1 MMRSRMVKTVLWC
14 LLIWLSCTRHVHAY
28 ETGGVTKAILSNG
41 VTILVRREPE
51 AKVAAIEIFVRMRAS
66 DENEANTGIGQLLA
80 VSIFAGTETYSAVRL
95 ARLVNQVGGNFHAV
109 WQWNYMELYAVTLP
123 DTCEETI
130 SLLADALRNS
140 KLDPKAV
147 DFSRSAIL
155 KEVQRQQDDPFNSAY
170 ASVRRLV
177 QRGTRYDRPYL
188 GDADKLRAISPRQ
201 LKEFHHRI
209 LSSDRIV
216 ISVVGD
222 VDPRRVAR
230 KVEVCFGN
238 MSRLGSTSEET
249 PEPDPRAGAAIV
261 QRAGSSTYVML
272 GFPAPGV
279 ENPDYPAMCLANV
292 LLGGNKSSLLFRKL
306 REERGLGYQVGSLYP
321 ALRGESHLAAYV
333 GLDSTRATP
342 EALEAVQ
349 AAITEQ
355 VNVLRSGDFTDQ
367 DLERAKRFLVGKHAL
382 KHERTRDRAFYLGWH
397 EAIGLGYQYDFQY
410 ADKIKA
416 VTKGDVVHTC
426 SRFFDST
433 GGSH

>member
-1 MMRSRMVKTVLWC
+1 MVKTVLWC
-14 LLIWLSCTRHVHAY
+14 LLIWLSCMRHVHAY

-140 KLDPKAV
+140 KLDPNAV

-155 KEVQRQQDDPFNSAY
+155 KEVQRQQDDPFNQAY

-230 KVEVCFGN
+230 KVEV
-238 MSRLGSTSEET
+238 
-249 PEPDPRAGAAIV
+249 
-261 QRAGSSTYVML
+261 
-272 GFPAPGV
+272 
-279 ENPDYPAMCLANV
+279 
-292 LLGGNKSSLLFRKL
+292 
-306 REERGLGYQVGSLYP
+306 
-321 ALRGESHLAAYV
+321 
-333 GLDSTRATP
+333 
-342 EALEAVQ
+342 
-349 AAITEQ
+349 
-355 VNVLRSGDFTDQ
+355 
-367 DLERAKRFLVGKHAL
+367 
-382 KHERTRDRAFYLGWH
+382 
-397 EAIGLGYQYDFQY
+397 
-410 ADKIKA
+410 
-416 VTKGDVVHTC
+416 
-426 SRFFDST
+426 
-433 GGSH
+433 